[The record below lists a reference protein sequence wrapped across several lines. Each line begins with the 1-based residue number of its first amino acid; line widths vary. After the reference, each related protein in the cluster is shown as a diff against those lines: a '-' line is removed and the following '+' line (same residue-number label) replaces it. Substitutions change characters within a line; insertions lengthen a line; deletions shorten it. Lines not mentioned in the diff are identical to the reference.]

1 MNDRYGN
8 QNAAIRLVFLQL
20 DPIPGSSK
28 AERVDVE
35 ATADEQE
42 TPPPGDREQIEQAD
56 DADGGVE
63 DDADGGAQIEHAT
76 DSSDAD
82 VAGLSQMIVK
92 AGDSEVCISMK

>member
-1 MNDRYGN
+1 M
-8 QNAAIRLVFLQL
+8 
-20 DPIPGSSK
+20 DPVPGSSK

-42 TPPPGDREQIEQAD
+42 TPTPADHEQIEQAD

-63 DDADGGAQIEHAT
+63 DDVGDDADGGAQIEHAT
-76 DSSDAD
+76 DCSDAD